1 MPFRLK
7 TLIFA
12 TCFLVCIACKQKKKQ
27 ITNTEIKT
35 DERWTEEKANSWYA
49 KQPWLV
55 GTNFGPSN
63 AINQLQMW
71 QEDTFDLETID
82 KELELSASIGMNT
95 HRVFLHNL
103 LWEQDSIGFLNR
115 IDKFLDLT
123 KKHNIKPMLVLFDGV
138 WHPNPKLGKQ
148 PEPTPHKHNS
158 GWVQSPGA
166 EYLKDKSTYPKLE
179 SYVKG
184 VISHFANDERVLI
197 WDIFNE
203 PENEN
208 SESYPELE
216 LKDKYDRALDLIKFS
231 FEWAREVNPSQPIT
245 SGVWGGF
252 IGRDGMQT
260 DSITSISKFML
271 EKSDIITF
279 HTYQEPEVVP
289 LQITFLKQY
298 NRPILC
304 TEYLAR
310 SRNNNFE
317 TILTLFKEHN
327 IGAYNWGFV
336 SGKTNTI
343 YHWDSWKTQMTREP
357 EQWHHDIFRSNY
369 TPYKQDE
376 VDLIKSLI
384 STNKKNKKI
393 EF

>member
-1 MPFRLK
+1 MKYL
-7 TLIFA
+7 TLYSKHL
-12 TCFLVCIACKQKKKQ
+12 FLGVILLFLACKQEKKETTPSIQNGEVILAEK
-27 ITNTEIKT
+27 
-35 DERWTEEKANSWYA
+35 WSEEKANSWYS

-63 AINQLQMW
+63 AINQLEMW
-71 QEDTFDLETID
+71 QAETFDLETID

-103 LWEQDSIGFLNR
+103 LWEQDSIGFIKR

-148 PEPTPHKHNS
+148 PEPKPHKHNS

-166 EYLKDKSTYPKLE
+166 NYLKHKSTYPKLE

-184 VISHFANDERVLI
+184 IMGHFANDDRVLV

-208 SESYPELE
+208 DGSYPELE
-216 LKDKYDRALDLIKFS
+216 LADKYDRALDLLKSS
-231 FEWAREVNPSQPIT
+231 FEWAREINPSQPIT
-245 SGVWGGF
+245 SAVWGGF
-252 IGRDGMQT
+252 IGRDGMRT
-260 DSITSISKFML
+260 DSITSITEFML
-271 EKSDIITF
+271 DKSDIITF
-279 HTYQEPEVVP
+279 HTYQSPEVAEIQIDF
-289 LQITFLKQY
+289 LQKY

-310 SRNNNFE
+310 SKNNNFE
-317 TILTLFKEHN
+317 TILTLFKKNN

-343 YHWDSWKTQMTREP
+343 YHWDSWKTQMTEEP
-357 EQWHHDIFRSNY
+357 ELWHHDIYRSDY
-369 TPYKQDE
+369 TPYKQEE
-376 VDLIKSLI
+376 VDLIKSLT
-384 STNKKNKKI
+384 STSK
-393 EF
+393 

>member
-1 MPFRLK
+1 MNSRLK
-7 TLIFA
+7 YIGLIAILFTTA
-12 TCFLVCIACKQKKKQ
+12 FACKQKKNKFV
-27 ITNTEIKT
+27 NTKIETKKK
-35 DERWTEEKANSWYA
+35 WTEEKANSWYEN
-49 KQPWLV
+49 QPWLV

-63 AINQLQMW
+63 AINQLEMW
-71 QEDTFDLETID
+71 QAETFDLATID
-82 KELELSASIGMNT
+82 KELKLSASIGMNT

-103 LWEQDSIGFLNR
+103 LWEQDSIGFIKRIEQFLN
-115 IDKFLDLT
+115 LT

-138 WHPNPKLGKQ
+138 WHPIPKLGKQ

-166 EYLKDKSTYPKLE
+166 NYLKDKSTYPKLE

-184 VISHFANDERVLI
+184 IIGHFANDDRVLI

-208 SESYPELE
+208 SGSYPQFELQ
-216 LKDKYDRALDLIKFS
+216 DKYDRSLELIKAS
-231 FEWAREVNPSQPIT
+231 FKWAREVNPSQPIT

-252 IGRDGMQT
+252 IGRDGMRT
-260 DSITSISKFML
+260 DSLTSITKFML
-271 EKSDIITF
+271 DKSDIITF
-279 HTYQEPEVVP
+279 HTYETPDITP
-289 LQITFLKQY
+289 KQIAFLKTY

-317 TILTLFKEHN
+317 TILTQFKENN

-343 YHWDSWKTQMTREP
+343 YHWDSWKTQMTAEP
-357 EQWHHDIFRSNY
+357 EQWHHDIFRSDY
-369 TPYKQDE
+369 TPYKQTE
-376 VDLIKSLI
+376 VDLIKSLT
-384 STNKKNKKI
+384 STSN
-393 EF
+393 

>member
-1 MPFRLK
+1 MSFKFK
-7 TLIFA
+7 TLASII
-12 TCFLVCIACKQKKKQ
+12 CFLAIIACKQNEKEIINNKSK
-27 ITNTEIKT
+27 TTEK
-35 DERWTEEKANSWYA
+35 WTEEKANSWYA
-49 KQPWLV
+49 KQSWLV

-63 AINQLQMW
+63 AINQLEMW
-71 QEDTFDLETID
+71 QAETFDLETID
-82 KELELSASIGMNT
+82 KELALSASIGMNT

-103 LWEQDSIGFLNR
+103 LWEQDSIGFINR

-138 WHPNPKLGKQ
+138 WHPFPKLGTQ
-148 PEPTPHKHNS
+148 PDPIPHKHNS

-184 VISHFANDERVLI
+184 IIGHFANDDRVLI

-203 PENEN
+203 PENKN
-208 SESYPELE
+208 AGAYPELE
-216 LKDKYDRALDLIKFS
+216 LPDKYDRALDLLKAS
-231 FEWAREVNPSQPIT
+231 FKWAREANPSQPLT
-245 SGVWGGF
+245 SAVWGGF
-252 IGRDGMQT
+252 IGRDGKRT
-260 DSITSISKFML
+260 DSISSITKFML
-271 EKSDIITF
+271 EKSDIISF
-279 HTYQEPEVVP
+279 HTYQSPEVAEIQIDF
-289 LQITFLKQY
+289 LQKY

-317 TILTLFKEHN
+317 TILTQFKDNN

-343 YHWDSWKTQMTREP
+343 YHWDSWKTKMTEEP
-357 EQWHHDIFRSNY
+357 ELWHHDIFKSDY
-369 TPYKQDE
+369 TPYKQEE
-376 VDLIKSLI
+376 VDLIKSLT
-384 STNKKNKKI
+384 STSN
-393 EF
+393 